1 MTPIN
6 SGFLIMT
13 DFLKVEFE
21 FLSKEQKEI
30 IIAFL
35 TEMNYEGFEEE
46 GDLLKAYVS
55 SNLYDQNELKTLA
68 AKHNLSFSITEIE
81 NKNWNQLWESKF
93 DPVIIDD
100 ASHKAPWV
108 AIRADFHKPI
118 KNVEHEI
125 IITPKM
131 SFGTGHHA
139 TTFMMIKMM
148 SEINFTGKVVLD
160 FGTGTGILAI
170 LSEKLGASKI
180 VAIDND
186 DQSIRNASENFSSNN
201 CTKIQLL
208 EASSAEGDN
217 QFDVI
222 LANIIKTVIKNNL
235 QAFVKQLTPGG
246 VILLSGLLEDDEQE
260 ILEVSMKNNLIL
272 KKKIKARNW
281 ICLQMINEQNINRL
295 VN

>member
-1 MTPIN
+1 
-6 SGFLIMT
+6 
-13 DFLKVEFE
+13 
-21 FLSKEQKEI
+21 
-30 IIAFL
+30 
-35 TEMNYEGFEEE
+35 MNYEGFEEE